1 MLASVV
7 WGSLTLQL
15 DIELRHDR
23 RNPSCQAHG
32 IDLLVGMADSETTEI
47 RFAWLERVQRFRSR
61 PGGTTS
67 RAGRRLGDCQVD
79 ELRKRP
85 RSDLFHGTGTV
96 GLDSPLANAQD
107 ISNLLVR
114 IALDNHSYNLAL
126 A

>member
-15 DIELRHDR
+15 DIERCHDR
-23 RNPSCQAHG
+23 RNPSCQSDG

-47 RFAWLERVQRFRSR
+47 RFAWFEKVQRFRL
-61 PGGTTS
+61 PPAGTTS
-67 RAGRRLGDCQVD
+67 RARRRFGDCQVD

-85 RSDLFHGTGTV
+85 RSDLSHGTGTV
-96 GLDSPLANAQD
+96 GLHGPLANVQD

-114 IALDNHSYNLAL
+114 IALDNQSYNLPL

>member
-15 DIELRHDR
+15 DIELCHDR
-23 RNPSCQAHG
+23 CNQSCQSDC
-32 IDLLVGMADSETTEI
+32 IDALVGMTGSESTEI
-47 RFAWLERVQRFRSR
+47 WFSWFEKVQRSR
-61 PGGTTS
+61 PRPAGGTS
-67 RAGRRLGDCQVD
+67 GARRRFGDCEVD
-79 ELRKRP
+79 QLRKRP